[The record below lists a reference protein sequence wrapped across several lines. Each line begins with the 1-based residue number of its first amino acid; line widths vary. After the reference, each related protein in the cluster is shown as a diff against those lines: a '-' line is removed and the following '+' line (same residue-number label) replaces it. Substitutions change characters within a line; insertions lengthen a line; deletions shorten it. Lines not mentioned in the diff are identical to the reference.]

1 LLDRADRI
9 AMPDPARAALH
20 RVRDARDRGQSF
32 RYGAVAGLPDVPGD
46 DGEAGHDVEVGNAAD
61 PNALRS
67 AAALT
72 IRGCID
78 AVLTD
83 SIPVDDIAG
92 HVFIGAALQVHF
104 ARAAASLDAARLN
117 FIGDGIC
124 PVCGAP
130 PATSGIV
137 GWGGA
142 DRTRFCTCSLCGT
155 RWNAVRVKC
164 LTCSS
169 TKGIHYQSIK
179 GLADTI
185 KAECCDECRTFV
197 KILAEDEDP
206 SLEPIA
212 DDVASLGLDLLVLES
227 GYRRAGVN
235 LFLIGT

>member
-1 LLDRADRI
+1 
-9 AMPDPARAALH
+9 
-20 RVRDARDRGQSF
+20 VK
-32 RYGAVAGLPDVPGD
+32 PGD
-46 DGEAGHDVEVGNAAD
+46 DESGGDDGHDRDGGDDGGGMGTAQPANAPIDAD

-67 AAALT
+67 TPELT
-72 IRGCID
+72 IRACIE

-83 SIPVDDIAG
+83 AIPVESIAE

-104 ARAAASLDAARLN
+104 ARAAALLDATRLR

-124 PVCGAP
+124 PACGAP

-164 LTCSS
+164 LACSS
-169 TKGIHYQSIK
+169 TKGIHYQSIE

-185 KAECCDECRTFV
+185 KAECCDECRCFV
-197 KILAEDEDP
+197 KIMAEDEDP

-212 DDVASLGLDLLVLES
+212 DDVASPALELLVLES
-227 GYRRAGVN
+227 GYRRAG
-235 LFLIGT
+235 